1 MSSAPVLSDTDLA
14 FLRSVDSP
22 TIANALERLQLRDRS
37 DGYLG
42 GDIGCAFPELGVMV
56 GTAVTVTVSDAVG
69 RQTRMDGYWELW
81 DLLDRTP
88 GPTVIVMKDA
98 SGTPT
103 RVAYAG
109 EIMGALALRLGAV
122 GIVTDAGL
130 RDLDE
135 VRARGLHYFM
145 KYAVVSHANFELS
158 LVADPVVISGQL
170 VRTGDILHG
179 DANGVV
185 IVPEESLPTLPEIVE
200 QIRASERRDLDY
212 IDGPDFTLDGYK
224 AIRGYGG

>member
-1 MSSAPVLSDTDLA
+1 MTDQTLSPDQLS

-22 TIANALERLQLRDRS
+22 TVANALERLRLRDRS

-69 RQTRMDGYWELW
+69 RPARMEGYWDLW
-81 DLLDRTP
+81 ERLEQTP
-88 GPTVIVMKDA
+88 TPTVIVMKDA
-98 SGTPT
+98 SGTPA

-109 EIMGALALRLGAV
+109 EIMGALAVRLGAV

-135 VRARGLHYFM
+135 VRGRGLHYFM
-145 KYAVVSHANFELS
+145 RYAVVSHANFELS
-158 LVADPVVISGQL
+158 QVGDPVVIGGQR
-170 VRTGDILHG
+170 VHTGDILHG
-179 DANGVV
+179 DANG
-185 IVPEESLPTLPEIVE
+185 IVTVPWDGLDALPSAVAD
-200 QIRASERRDLDY
+200 IRVSERRDLDY
-212 IDGPDFTLDGYK
+212 IDGPDFTLEGYK
-224 AIRGYGG
+224 KIRGYGG